1 MEVWVSAKKQCIEV
15 GRKEEEKN
23 VERKGRERQVEGF
36 RPTESRIY
44 TLGWGCLKEVLSL
57 DLYHGSNNP
66 WSAVAHVIQKT
77 VWRSILVLDVLT
89 FKGPVYLL

>member
-1 MEVWVSAKKQCIEV
+1 MEVWVSAKKQCREV

-44 TLGWGCLKEVLSL
+44 TLGLGLGKMLLGPMSSNVCDKTILSFKPL
-57 DLYHGSNNP
+57 NFMRTRINLERQNP
-66 WSAVAHVIQKT
+66 K
-77 VWRSILVLDVLT
+77 R
-89 FKGPVYLL
+89 